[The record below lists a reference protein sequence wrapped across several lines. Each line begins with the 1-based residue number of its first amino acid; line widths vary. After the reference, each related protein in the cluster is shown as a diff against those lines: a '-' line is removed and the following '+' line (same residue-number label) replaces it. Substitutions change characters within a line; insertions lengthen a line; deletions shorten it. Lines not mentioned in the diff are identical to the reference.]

1 MMMPQSAVIRARYVP
16 DVRGVNRY
24 KHFYSPLVTETN
36 EAGENIDKRG
46 SPYELPY
53 LDTGDLTRYAGRLDS
68 DVTFTI
74 SDDNYLD
81 TKSGLSSRQR
91 LSVGLLQINALA
103 NTSHSLSLSSSLPVL
118 ASASKPNS
126 SLKPLSKRPNGLNRS
141 TQNIYTG
148 TSVCKLNSNWPS
160 SSARTVQMPK
170 VEEKKL
176 HDLNCGRAQRNDD
189 RFPKGDTGTGRETSC
204 QRKDAVFLVDCA
216 AGADETYST
225 KTLGTQTSV
234 LEEKAKEA
242 SATEP
247 STCKATQTQA
257 PVSTLT
263 RAIQEY
269 DAEASF

>member
-148 TSVCKLNSNWPS
+148 
-160 SSARTVQMPK
+160 
-170 VEEKKL
+170 E
-176 HDLNCGRAQRNDD
+176 CGRAQRNDD